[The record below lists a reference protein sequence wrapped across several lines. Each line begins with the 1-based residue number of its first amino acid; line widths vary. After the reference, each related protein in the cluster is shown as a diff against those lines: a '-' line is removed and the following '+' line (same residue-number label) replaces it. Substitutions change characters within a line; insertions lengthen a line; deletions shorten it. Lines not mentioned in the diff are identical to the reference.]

1 MTLTE
6 AIRAA
11 AEQGC
16 ELVRVPGAP
25 RYTIRA
31 IGYDA
36 DPFEISEDALL
47 DLSRDAFL
55 LEWIPP
61 HL

>member
-6 AIRAA
+6 AIRTA
-11 AEQGC
+11 AEVGC
-16 ELVRVPGAP
+16 ELAPVPGAR
-25 RYTIRA
+25 RYVIRA

-36 DPFEISEDALL
+36 DPYEISEDALMEL
-47 DLSRDAFL
+47 GREAFL
-55 LEWIPP
+55 NEWIPP

>member
-1 MTLTE
+1 MTFTE

-11 AEQGC
+11 AEVGC
-16 ELVRVPGAP
+16 ELVAVPGAR

-36 DPFEISEDALL
+36 DPYEISEDALL
-47 DLSRDAFL
+47 ELNRETFL
-55 LEWIPP
+55 CEWIPT

>member
-16 ELVRVPGAP
+16 ELVRASGAA

-47 DLSRDAFL
+47 DLSREEFL
-55 LEWIPP
+55 REWIPP

>member
-6 AIRAA
+6 AIRLA
-11 AEQGC
+11 AERGC
-16 ELVRVPGAP
+16 ELVRIAGMA

-31 IGYDA
+31 IGYDT
-36 DPFEISEDALL
+36 DPYEISEEALL
-47 DLSRDAFL
+47 DLSREEFL
-55 LEWIPP
+55 REWIPP

>member
-16 ELVRVPGAP
+16 ELVRVPGSA
-25 RYTIRA
+25 RYAIRA

-36 DPFEISEDALL
+36 DPFEISENDLL
-47 DLSRDAFL
+47 DLSRETFL
-55 LEWIPP
+55 SEWIPP

>member
-1 MTLTE
+1 MTLTQ

-11 AEQGC
+11 AEHGC
-16 ELVRVPGAP
+16 ELVRAPGAA

-36 DPFEISEDALL
+36 DPFEISEDTLL
-47 DLSRDAFL
+47 DLSLDTFVN
-55 LEWIPP
+55 EWIPP

>member
-1 MTLTE
+1 MNLTE

-16 ELVRVPGAP
+16 ELERVPGAA
-25 RYTIRA
+25 RYVIRA

-36 DPFEISEDALL
+36 DPFEISEHALL
-47 DLSRDAFL
+47 DLTRAEFL
-55 LEWIPP
+55 SEWIPQRV
-61 HL
+61 

>member
-6 AIRAA
+6 AIRTA

-16 ELVRVPGAP
+16 ELEPLPGG
-25 RYTIRA
+25 RGYTIRA

-36 DPFEISEDALL
+36 DPFEITDAMLL
-47 DLSRDAFL
+47 SLSREEFVQ
-55 LEWIPP
+55 EWIPARC
-61 HL
+61 

>member
-16 ELVRVPGAP
+16 ELVRVPGLA

-47 DLSRDAFL
+47 DLSREEFL

-61 HL
+61 HV

>member
-1 MTLTE
+1 MTLTQ
-6 AIRAA
+6 AICAA
-11 AEQGC
+11 AEVGC
-16 ELVRVPGAP
+16 ELVAIAGAR

-36 DPFEISEDALL
+36 DPYEISDDALMDL
-47 DLSRDAFL
+47 DRETFL
-55 LEWIPP
+55 REWIPA